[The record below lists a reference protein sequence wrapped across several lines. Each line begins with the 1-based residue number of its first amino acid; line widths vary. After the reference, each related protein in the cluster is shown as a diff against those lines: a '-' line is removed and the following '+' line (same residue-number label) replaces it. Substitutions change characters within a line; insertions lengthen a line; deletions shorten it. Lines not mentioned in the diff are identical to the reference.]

1 MDILYTYNEKD
12 ICVRRNV
19 NVAISSDMAEGLPIR
34 TEGQVR
40 VSLKRARPKETAL
53 SVRTYAQIMTG
64 HEKEVVVHST
74 IMT

>member
-1 MDILYTYNEKD
+1 
-12 ICVRRNV
+12 
-19 NVAISSDMAEGLPIR
+19 MAEGLPIR